1 MLPLFYT
8 TVEGIIF
15 TDNVSIS
22 AMLLHIYCLNSRRL
36 LVNNKD
42 MLSLPRQLRTRAC
55 ARATSVAHEFRGSS
69 SGEISDMNGLGRYV
83 TGTLKA

>member
-8 TVEGIIF
+8 TVEGVIF

-22 AMLLHIYCLNSRRL
+22 AMLLHIHCLNSRRL

-55 ARATSVAHEFRGSS
+55 VRARDLGGPRVPWVEFWG
-69 SGEISDMNGLGRYV
+69 D
-83 TGTLKA
+83 K